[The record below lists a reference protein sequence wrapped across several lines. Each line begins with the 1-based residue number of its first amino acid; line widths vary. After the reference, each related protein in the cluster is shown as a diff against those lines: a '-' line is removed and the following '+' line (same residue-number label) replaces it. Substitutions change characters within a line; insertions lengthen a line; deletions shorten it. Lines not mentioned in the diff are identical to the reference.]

1 MRVALARRGEGE
13 VRHWRLVLV
22 PQLVL
27 RRRLVL
33 VQQLL
38 VQQLVHQKQNQKL
51 LVLAL
56 VPVHRVPDLLEKE
69 QEQEVLGWVAVQAV
83 APQPCR
89 TFSCT
94 PRLCHSRTKR
104 LS

>member
-1 MRVALARRGEGE
+1 MRVALAQRGGEGE
-13 VRHWRLVLV
+13 VRRHWRLVLV

-27 RRRLVL
+27 GRRLFL
-33 VQQLL
+33 A
-38 VQQLVHQKQNQKL
+38 QQLVHQKQNQKL